1 MPSAKRLLP
10 LALVA
15 AASLLSACVVGPDYH
30 PPALGLTSSY
40 RKAPAAPL
48 PASSQAWWDGFHD
61 AGLSRVVARALGQNL
76 DIAQARARVLQSRAA
91 VRAASAALMPKVALA
106 GSAQTGEQS
115 LLTPI
120 GKLASHSPGFD
131 RQGELYSLG
140 GVASWEIDLF
150 GGLRRRE
157 EAATAE
163 WRAAEASS
171 GAVQI
176 SVAAEA
182 ADAYVQIRELQG
194 RLALADQQVGIQRD
208 LVKLLEQRLAQ
219 GEAAER
225 ELHEARAALD
235 RVEAAVPSLTAE
247 LEAQYNRLDVL
258 MGAQPGTYRAELATP
273 GPVPT
278 PPALA
283 AGDGPAELLRRRPD
297 VAAAEQ
303 QLIAANAGIGA
314 AISEY
319 YPHVSLAGL
328 LGVQSLSAGQ
338 LFTGAARQSQL
349 AAGVLWPL
357 FDFGRI
363 DADVA
368 RARGREAE
376 ALAAYRLAALHAVE
390 DVENAFSNLDQS
402 GRRAAALQRQAGELG
417 VARGQHL
424 EAYQQGA
431 ASLNEVLDADREFAI
446 ARDQTLV
453 SQAAATRAAI
463 SAYRAL
469 GGGWTGAPQPPAKP
483 R

>member
-1 MPSAKRLLP
+1 
-10 LALVA
+10 
-15 AASLLSACVVGPDYH
+15 LSACVVGPDYRS
-30 PPALGLTSSY
+30 PELGLTATY
-40 RKAPAAPL
+40 RNAPAAAL
-48 PASSQAWWDGFHD
+48 PASSQAWWNSFHD
-61 AGLSRVVARALGQNL
+61 AGLSRVVNRALAQNL

-91 VRAASAALMPKVALA
+91 VRAASAALLPGVAVQ

-120 GKLASHSPGFD
+120 GALAARSPGFD
-131 RQGELYSLG
+131 RQSELYGLG
-140 GVASWEIDLF
+140 GVAAWEIDLF

-182 ADAYVQIRELQG
+182 ADAYVQVRELQG
-194 RLALADQQVGIQRD
+194 RLAVAEDQVRIQHDLAQ
-208 LVKLLEQRLAQ
+208 LLEQRLAQ

-235 RVEAAVPSLTAE
+235 RAQAGVPTLTAE
-247 LEAQYNRLDVL
+247 LEGQYNRLDVL
-258 MGAQPGTYRAELATP
+258 MGAQPGTYRAELAAP
-273 GPVPT
+273 GPVPR
-278 PPALA
+278 PPPLA

-303 QLIAANAGIGA
+303 RLIAANAGIGA

-319 YPHVSLAGL
+319 YPHVSLAAL

-338 LFTGAARQSQL
+338 LFTGAARQGQL
-349 AAGVLWPL
+349 GVGVLWPL

-363 DADVA
+363 DADVS

-376 ALAAYRLAALHAVE
+376 ALAGYRLAALHAVE

-402 GRRAAALQRQAGELG
+402 GRRAAALRRQADELG

-424 EAYQQGA
+424 EAYQAGA
-431 ASLNEVLDADREFAI
+431 ASLNEVLDADRDLAV
-446 ARDQTLV
+446 ARDQALV
-453 SQAAATRAAI
+453 SEAAATRAAVA
-463 SAYRAL
+463 AYRAL
-469 GGGWTGAPQPPAKP
+469 GGGWTGDAAAAQLPAKP